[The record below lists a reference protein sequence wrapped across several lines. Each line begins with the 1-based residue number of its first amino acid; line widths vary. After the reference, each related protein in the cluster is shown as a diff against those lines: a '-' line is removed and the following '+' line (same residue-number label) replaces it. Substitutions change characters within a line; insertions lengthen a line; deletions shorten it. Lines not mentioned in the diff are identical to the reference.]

1 MQKLL
6 EFASPRGVALPVS
19 FHNEGGSMWRRLLH
33 FLCLTLFLT
42 VAIPGQA
49 QEGFLD
55 VLVVKVKPEK
65 RSEFDAIVKKMVDAN
80 RKHKG
85 DVWLTAETA
94 YGESNT
100 VHFTSLRTSYADI
113 DKGMEGFFAAVSK
126 TYGQAGAAKLFQ
138 DFNNCISSARGEL
151 RRRRADLS
159 SNAPS
164 DPAALAKLIG
174 ESRWVRTVMVRVR
187 PGRTADYEAQLK
199 VNKAALEKAA
209 MWVPTLIAQSV
220 AGVQGTVFYLSSLAQ
235 F

>member
-1 MQKLL
+1 
-6 EFASPRGVALPVS
+6 
-19 FHNEGGSMWRRLLH
+19 MWRRLLH

-126 TYGQAGAAKLFQ
+126 TYGQGCQAVSGLQQLHQQRSGRIAPTA
-138 DFNNCISSARGEL
+138 CGPEL
-151 RRRRADLS
+151 
-159 SNAPS
+159 
-164 DPAALAKLIG
+164 
-174 ESRWVRTVMVRVR
+174 
-187 PGRTADYEAQLK
+187 
-199 VNKAALEKAA
+199 
-209 MWVPTLIAQSV
+209 
-220 AGVQGTVFYLSSLAQ
+220 
-235 F
+235 